1 MDSKPFTLTHLST
14 PLKLDDH
21 LLQAIVAIDDKNRRR
36 FQIGSHSVSGRKELV
51 IRLTPPV
58 PRSRI
63 GAAPPQSSPT
73 YIPPPTLRPTSP
85 YAAYFCLPHMIKVL
99 TKAGINPRR
108 RGHNAPEYILKLH
121 PFSSLTPPTL
131 VTLFRTSRLRGKCEA
146 LLVVDLSASV
156 SSGTT
161 WEVDEDG
168 MYCSNDVPLPPSH
181 LHSAYTYKTGQV
193 LKAWNNDTVPR
204 PSRPS
209 PAPAPHWSRPYSHTP
224 TDDVLDSQADHR
236 LRTHTQAPLPPQI
249 PPQKQAPME
258 DVGQNDP
265 LQLSDSTR
273 AALDQLLSQIDQAT
287 STVETNLTAD
297 SYAALAALPLSY
309 PWSCLVLD
317 LKELLPILDRYVL
330 SCIIASH
337 ATLFTDLTHEQALFP
352 LLRALAQTIVNIIS
366 PQASLNTR
374 PVLPKEIYKVEFW
387 HAHLNYACLRAS
399 DAGLPGGGAARLAGD
414 QLCHWNTLSPD
425 AVFQAT
431 HLIVFLPPCLG
442 AFVLSNHSSHN
453 SAFFKFS
460 SPDASATE
468 GPTACVKQVAN
479 FPLPSLLSNQSDTL
493 TKARAAAAEGYL
505 SPFTIPLLAEPETLV
520 QPARLNWVLRFP
532 LPPPNPLS
540 NRRFSSTPSYHYGP
554 RTPQALDA
562 AIRYAANFSYDD
574 PIPTHP
580 QAAAFVQLPDPII
593 KFGDVRRP
601 TTEPPS
607 PPPPD
612 VQTWLQSGAIRL
624 HSQNEYQ
631 LFGAHIPHL
640 PPLLESHF
648 FGHISLDQL
657 IPLLSTPSPDHQAL
671 QTAIQQFR
679 ASKRAKVEVAQIP
692 RQPPPCGPPPPP
704 APPDPTSPHPQPPPP
719 LPHSPSVPVPP
730 PDTSSTPISHSVTTT
745 FPSFPH
751 IEVPVPDPTPRSR
764 TPRRD
769 TDPLFP
775 TLIPDSHPP
784 WVQQPGVTPV
794 GAPGTTPLRPPGIA
808 ADPNEH
814 RDIRDY
820 NPPDPD
826 IAKGKSKGK
835 GKGKGKKGQGQG
847 PGKGKGKTKGKE
859 DRSSTPP
866 PAIYAPAAKGKGKK

>member
-1 MDSKPFTLTHLST
+1 MLTSLPPCLQAPPGKLMKMECTAPMMCHYRLPTYTPPTPLRRAKCLKHGTMTLSPVLLTPPRPPPPIGPALTLTHLPMMSLT
-14 PLKLDDH
+14 LKLI
-21 LLQAIVAIDDKNRRR
+21 IV
-36 FQIGSHSVSGRKELV
+36 FV
-51 IRLTPPV
+51 
-58 PRSRI
+58 
-63 GAAPPQSSPT
+63 
-73 YIPPPTLRPTSP
+73 PTLT
-85 YAAYFCLPHMIKVL
+85 
-99 TKAGINPRR
+99 
-108 RGHNAPEYILKLH
+108 
-121 PFSSLTPPTL
+121 
-131 VTLFRTSRLRGKCEA
+131 
-146 LLVVDLSASV
+146 
-156 SSGTT
+156 
-161 WEVDEDG
+161 
-168 MYCSNDVPLPPSH
+168 
-181 LHSAYTYKTGQV
+181 
-193 LKAWNNDTVPR
+193 
-204 PSRPS
+204 
-209 PAPAPHWSRPYSHTP
+209 
-224 TDDVLDSQADHR
+224 
-236 LRTHTQAPLPPQI
+236 QI
-249 PPQKQAPME
+249 PPEEQAPME

-460 SPDASATE
+460 SPDASASE

-574 PIPTHP
+574 PTPTHP
-580 QAAAFVQLPDPII
+580 QAAAFVQLPDLII

-607 PPPPD
+607 PSPPS
-612 VQTWLQSGAIRL
+612 LKAISL
-624 HSQNEYQ
+624 VTSAWINSSPSC
-631 LFGAHIPHL
+631 PHL
-640 PPLLESHF
+640 LLILRPCRPPSNNFEHLSALKLKWHRSHANPLLVVPLPLLPPRIPRHPAPNRPPL
-648 FGHISLDQL
+648 SLTL
-657 IPLLSTPSPDHQAL
+657 LVSRSLLRILPALLSPTLSPLLSPPSHILRSWSLIPPLA
-671 QTAIQQFR
+671 
-679 ASKRAKVEVAQIP
+679 VAPLVGTQIP
-692 RQPPPCGPPPPP
+692 FSQ
-704 APPDPTSPHPQPPPP
+704 
-719 LPHSPSVPVPP
+719 HSY
-730 PDTSSTPISHSVTTT
+730 T
-745 FPSFPH
+745 
-751 IEVPVPDPTPRSR
+751 R
-764 TPRRD
+764 
-769 TDPLFP
+769 
-775 TLIPDSHPP
+775 
-784 WVQQPGVTPV
+784 
-794 GAPGTTPLRPPGIA
+794 
-808 ADPNEH
+808 
-814 RDIRDY
+814 
-820 NPPDPD
+820 
-826 IAKGKSKGK
+826 
-835 GKGKGKKGQGQG
+835 
-847 PGKGKGKTKGKE
+847 
-859 DRSSTPP
+859 
-866 PAIYAPAAKGKGKK
+866 

>member
-1 MDSKPFTLTHLST
+1 MDRLFPKLAELSALLSSGELAHSPAGWVTLNTLNAYTGRAVPGNFDPQSQTVVDSKPFTLTHQST

-58 PRSRI
+58 PRSWI
-63 GAAPPQSSPT
+63 GAALPQSSPT

-85 YAAYFCLPHMIKVL
+85 YAAYFCLPHMIQVL

-161 WEVDEDG
+161 WEVDENG

-181 LHSAYTYKTGQV
+181 LHSAYTFKAGQV
-193 LKAWNNDTVPR
+193 LKAWNNDTVPS
-204 PSRPS
+204 PPHPS
-209 PAPAPHWSRPYSHTP
+209 PAPTPHWSRPYSHTP

-249 PPQKQAPME
+249 PPEEQAPME

-309 PWSCLVLD
+309 
-317 LKELLPILDRYVL
+317 LLPILDRYVL

-460 SPDASATE
+460 SPDASASE

-574 PIPTHP
+574 PTPTHP
-580 QAAAFVQLPDPII
+580 QAAAFVQLPDLII

-640 PPLLESHF
+640 PPPSLKA
-648 FGHISLDQL
+648 ISLVTSAWINSSPSCPHLLL
-657 IPLLSTPSPDHQAL
+657 ILRPCRPPSNNFEHLSVLKLRWHRSHANPLLVVPLPLLLPRIPRHPAPNRPPLSLTLLVSRSLLRILPALLSPTLSPLLSPPSHILRSWSLIPPLA
-671 QTAIQQFR
+671 
-679 ASKRAKVEVAQIP
+679 VAPLVGTQIP
-692 RQPPPCGPPPPP
+692 FSQHSYPIVI
-704 APPDPTSPHPQPPPP
+704 P
-719 LPHSPSVPVPP
+719 LGYNN
-730 PDTSSTPISHSVTTT
+730 
-745 FPSFPH
+745 
-751 IEVPVPDPTPRSR
+751 
-764 TPRRD
+764 
-769 TDPLFP
+769 LG
-775 TLIPDSHPP
+775 L
-784 WVQQPGVTPV
+784 
-794 GAPGTTPLRPPGIA
+794 
-808 ADPNEH
+808 H
-814 RDIRDY
+814 R
-820 NPPDPD
+820 
-826 IAKGKSKGK
+826 
-835 GKGKGKKGQGQG
+835 
-847 PGKGKGKTKGKE
+847 
-859 DRSSTPP
+859 
-866 PAIYAPAAKGKGKK
+866 